1 MAYVDG
7 RIDDALTLWRA
18 GRREG
23 AVLLAIVALVARA
36 RQDFSRPM
44 GEGESFRRYI
54 QSRFPPRLSVEY
66 RGKQWPIEDVFYK
79 WFRCEIVHAGGLP
92 VDMAFMD
99 DAEPGTL
106 SVRAGGAPNYL
117 LLISPGWFDQLLSW
131 ARA

>member
-23 AVLLAIVALVARA
+23 AFLLAIVALVARA

-44 GEGESFRRYI
+44 GKGESFLRYI
-54 QSRFPPRLSVEY
+54 QSRFPPQLSVEY

-99 DAEPGTL
+99 EASP
-106 SVRAGGAPNYL
+106 AP
-117 LLISPGWFDQLLSW
+117 
-131 ARA
+131 